1 MRQFEG
7 LKLKKREFKIRSQME
22 RIFEVRDLAY
32 VYPDGRQALRGV
44 NLEVFSGEALAIIGP
59 NGAGKSTL
67 LLALAGLIPVEGEVL
82 YKGRQ
87 LNGLKDPRRLE
98 IGILFQN
105 PDTQLFSLTVYED
118 VAFAPRE
125 MGFSEEEVHRRVK
138 EALEKVG
145 LSGFEERSP
154 HHLSFGERR
163 RVALA
168 TVLSM
173 DPQVLLLD
181 EPTSNL
187 DPRARKQVLE
197 LMRDLNLTRIMATHD
212 LELAYEIAD
221 RVIVLYQG
229 RVVACGKPS
238 EVILNE
244 RLLQSYGLELPLFVR
259 YLKTFS

>member
-1 MRQFEG
+1 MT
-7 LKLKKREFKIRSQME
+7 K
-22 RIFEVRDLAY
+22 IFEVRSLSY
-32 VYPDGRQALRGV
+32 TYPDGRQALRGV
-44 NLEVFSGEALAIIGP
+44 NLEVFSGEAVAIIGP

-67 LLALAGLIPVEGEVL
+67 LLALAGLIPVEGEVI
-82 YKGRQ
+82 YKGRH

-98 IGILFQN
+98 IGILFQD

-118 VAFAPRE
+118 VAFGPRQ

-173 DPQVLLLD
+173 QPDVLLLD

-187 DPRARKQVLE
+187 DPRARKQFLE
-197 LMRDLNLTRIMATHD
+197 LMKGLRLTRIVATHD
-212 LELAYEIAD
+212 LELAYETAD
-221 RVIVLYQG
+221 RVVVLYQG
-229 RVVACGKPS
+229 KVVACGRPS
-238 EVILNE
+238 DVILNE
-244 RLLQSYGLELPLFVR
+244 KLLKSYGLELPLFVR
-259 YLKTFS
+259 YLRGEVEYARKDKASLLSTPDAL